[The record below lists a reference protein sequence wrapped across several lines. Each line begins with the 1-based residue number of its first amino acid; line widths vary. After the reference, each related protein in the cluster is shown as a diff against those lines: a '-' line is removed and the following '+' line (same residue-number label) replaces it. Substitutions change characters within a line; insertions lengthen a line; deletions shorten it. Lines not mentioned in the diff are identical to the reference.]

1 MMAATDA
8 REAGWNANDSGLALR
23 SWLPHD
29 TGGKGS
35 YGFMK
40 DLGPTK
46 FSSTLACMLVLQ

>member
-8 REAGWNANDSGLALR
+8 RKSGLALR